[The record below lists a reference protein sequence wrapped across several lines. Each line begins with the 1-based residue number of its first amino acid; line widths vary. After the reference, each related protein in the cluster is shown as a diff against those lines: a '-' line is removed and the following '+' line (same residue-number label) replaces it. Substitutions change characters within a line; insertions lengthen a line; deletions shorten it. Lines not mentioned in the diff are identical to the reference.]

1 MRVELDSKK
10 IKSSDLEA
18 LYKDISCGEIYEAAN
33 LSKILNKYIKG
44 DCGSGTEYIKMV
56 YMFRLG
62 LIMGKREERA
72 KRHINK

>member
-18 LYKDISCGEIYEAAN
+18 LYKDISCGEIYEAEA
-33 LSKILNKYIKG
+33 LSEILDKYI
-44 DCGSGTEYIKMV
+44 GSGWGVGIPYLKMV

>member
-1 MRVELDSKK
+1 MRVELDLKK

-18 LYKDISCGEIYEAAN
+18 VNKDISCGEIYIAAN

-44 DCGSGTEYIKMV
+44 DWGSGTEYIKMV
-56 YMFRLG
+56 YMFKLG

-72 KRHINK
+72 KRNNTK

>member
-1 MRVELDSKK
+1 MRVKLDSKK

-18 LYKDISCGEIYEAAN
+18 LYKYTSCGEINEAAN

-44 DCGSGTEYIKMV
+44 DWGSGTEYIKMV
-56 YMFRLG
+56 YMFKLG

-72 KRHINK
+72 KRNNTK

>member
-10 IKSSDLEA
+10 IKSSYLEA

-44 DCGSGTEYIKMV
+44 DWGSGTEYIKMV
-56 YMFRLG
+56 YMFKLG
-62 LIMGKREERA
+62 LIMGKKEERR
-72 KRHINK
+72 KK

>member
-1 MRVELDSKK
+1 MDSKK

-44 DCGSGTEYIKMV
+44 DWGSGTEYIKMV

-72 KRHINK
+72 KRLASERRQ

>member
-18 LYKDISCGEIYEAAN
+18 LYKDISCEEIYEAAN

-44 DCGSGTEYIKMV
+44 DWGSGTEYIKMV